1 MANNVVTVNLDD
13 NHKVDLLTDSPNI
26 SALVEEVVKVKD
38 GLDIDAISVDCDLET
53 FDVKSFTD
61 VIQESIRSFIQELQ
75 LETMKFNAAV
85 DDLRAQQR

>member
-38 GLDIDAISVDCDLET
+38 GLDIDVISVDCDLET

-61 VIQESIRSFIQELQ
+61 VIQESIRSFVQELQ

>member
-1 MANNVVTVNLDD
+1 MANNVVTVNLDS

-38 GLDIDAISVDCDLET
+38 DLDIDAISVDCDLVT

-61 VIQESIRSFIQELQ
+61 VIRESIRSFVQELQ
-75 LETMKFNAAV
+75 LETVKFNAAV
-85 DDLRAQQR
+85 NDLRAQQR

>member
-1 MANNVVTVNLDD
+1 MANNVVTVNLDG

-38 GLDIDAISVDCDLET
+38 GLDIDAISADCDLET

-61 VIQESIRSFIQELQ
+61 VIRESIQSFVQELQ
-75 LETMKFNAAV
+75 LETVKFNAAV
-85 DDLRAQQR
+85 NDLRAQQR